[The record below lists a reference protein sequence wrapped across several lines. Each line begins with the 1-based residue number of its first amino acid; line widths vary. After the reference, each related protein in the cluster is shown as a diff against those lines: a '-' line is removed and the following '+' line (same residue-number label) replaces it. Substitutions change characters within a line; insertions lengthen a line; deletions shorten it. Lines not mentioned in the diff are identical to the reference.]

1 MVVIGVFGEMGVVII
16 VVVVVVD
23 MFRCGADVDG
33 GGGVAV
39 VAADVNRR
47 LFRLFTFFNVRGGGG
62 DGDGDGDDSGG
73 GGEACLITGMS

>member
-16 VVVVVVD
+16 VVVVD
-23 MFRCGADVDG
+23 MFRCADVDG
-33 GGGVAV
+33 GGGVTV

-73 GGEACLITGMS
+73 GGEACRITGMS